1 MRKILNRIGLAP
13 ELELKSLS
21 GGNRRKVA
29 LAAALAS
36 EPQLLLLD
44 EPTNHLD
51 IESIAW
57 FEQELKNFNGTLVFV
72 THDRFFANNCA
83 TRIVELDRGKLYSYP
98 GSFNRYIELRDERL
112 RKEELANAEF
122 DKILAQ
128 EEAWIRRGVK
138 ARLARNE
145 GRVKDLE
152 ERRKIRA
159 NRRDRM
165 GNVIMEANSAQRSG
179 NLVLKL
185 KILISH
191 LERSLLSKTLVQP

>member
-1 MRKILNRIGLAP
+1 M
-13 ELELKSLS
+13 
-21 GGNRRKVA
+21 
-29 LAAALAS
+29 
-36 EPQLLLLD
+36 LLLD

-83 TRIVELDRGKLYSYP
+83 TRIVELYRGKLYSYP

-179 NLVLKL
+179 NLVFEINLFL
-185 KILISH
+185 
-191 LERSLLSKTLVQP
+191 LEVCYQRL